1 MCCQTQVERPRSR
14 VHRVYFVH
22 LSFCVP
28 EVEFVEMGSCV
39 LCRVCNAVRGER
51 KRGVDSS

>member
-1 MCCQTQVERPRSR
+1 VCCQTQVERPRSR